1 MIQRPLKVLHALG
14 AFDPGGVE
22 TWLLGVLKSCDRE
35 RIEFDFC
42 TFGQEPGVYA
52 QEVEGLGARI
62 LRCPVSGNFLS
73 FRRRFRRILREG
85 RYDVVHSHVHFFSG
99 ALVRWAKAEGVPMRI
114 AHSHTSRDDRP
125 DTLPRRYYR
134 RAMKSWIRRYAT
146 HGLAASRP
154 AAAELFGEH
163 WEEDKRFGVLHYGI
177 DFGPFRGPVIREQV
191 RSEIGL
197 PPDAPVVGHVGRFVP
212 AKNHHF
218 LLEIAGELLKIRRD
232 VHFLFVGDGPLRP
245 EIEARSRAMGLSANV
260 HFPGSRSDV
269 PRLMRGAMDVFV
281 FPSLWEG
288 LPVALIE
295 AQAAGLPCSICNTVP
310 EEVVFWPESV
320 GFLPL
325 AAGANRWAAQV
336 IGSFNAPRPK
346 SNSVLDI
353 VTQNG
358 FSIEESVGK
367 LKSVY
372 LSQQSCA
379 PIILE
384 QHV

>member
-1 MIQRPLKVLHALG
+1 MTERPLKVLHALG

-22 TWLLGVLKSCDRE
+22 TWLLGVLKSCDRG

-42 TFGQEPGVYA
+42 TFGQGVGA
-52 QEVEGLGARI
+52 NAREVERLGGKI
-62 LRCPVSGNFLS
+62 LPCPVSGNFLS
-73 FRRRFRRILREG
+73 FRRRFRRVLREG
-85 RYDVVHSHVHFFSG
+85 HYDAVHSHVHCFSG
-99 ALVRWAKAEGVPMRI
+99 ALLRWAQAERVPMRI

-125 DTLPRRYYR
+125 DTLSRRYYR

-146 HGLAASRP
+146 HGLAASRL
-154 AAAELFGEH
+154 AAADLFGER
-163 WEEDKRFGVLHYGI
+163 WEEDARFRVLHYGI
-177 DFGPFRGPVIREQV
+177 DFGKFQEPVSREQV

-197 PPDAPVVGHVGRFVP
+197 PLDAPVVGHVGRFAP
-212 AKNHHF
+212 AKNHGF
-218 LLEIAGELLKIRRD
+218 LLEIAGEILKTRPD

-245 EIEARSRAMGLSANV
+245 EIEARSRAMGISGNV
-260 HFPGSRSDV
+260 HFPGSRADV

-288 LPVALIE
+288 LGVALIE

-310 EEVVFWPESV
+310 EEVVFSPESV

-325 AAGANRWAAQV
+325 AAGANRWATQV
-336 IGSFNAPRPK
+336 IGSFNAQRPR

-358 FSIEESVGK
+358 FSIEESVSK

-372 LSQQSCA
+372 LSRQSCA